1 MVTLI
6 AWSGSFMMVGASF
19 MMGENRGLM
28 LAIAGL
34 TCLTVQAIHTR
45 QTNLIGLNIASI
57 IGFSYTLMGA

>member
-1 MVTLI
+1 
-6 AWSGSFMMVGASF
+6 MMVGASF

-45 QTNLIGLNIASI
+45 QINLIGLNIASM